1 MSGEYHEPRDLLS
14 PKTLDVKRAID
25 SMREELE
32 AVDWYRQ
39 RLEVATDPE
48 LKAILDHHQ
57 AEEVEHFA
65 MLLEWLRRNDETFG
79 EQLKTYLFSTAPI
92 VEVEDE
98 MERGGEA
105 RGADEARPEL
115 DSRRRTVGSLK
126 VIP

>member
-39 RLEVATDPE
+39 RMECTSDPE

-79 EQLKTYLFSTAPI
+79 EQLQTYLFSKAPI
-92 VEVEDE
+92 LDVEDAAE
-98 MERGGEA
+98 GGGGEVDN
-105 RGADEARPEL
+105 GAAAPSL
-115 DSRRRTVGSLK
+115 NSRRRTVGSLK
-126 VIP
+126 VKP